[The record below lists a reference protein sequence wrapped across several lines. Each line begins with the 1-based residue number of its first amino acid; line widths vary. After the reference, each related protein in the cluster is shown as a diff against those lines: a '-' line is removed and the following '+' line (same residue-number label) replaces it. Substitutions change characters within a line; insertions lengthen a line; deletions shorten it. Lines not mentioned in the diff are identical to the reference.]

1 LAASSRDWY
10 LFSPYILHAV
20 LDATPESSPRGWRQG
35 LFALG
40 AVLLALVVAW
50 AVGEALLRIIGYSP
64 RVVNPIQAFHY
75 FDPTIGWRG
84 KKLYSGR
91 FRRPEFDVR
100 IEHDQ
105 NGFRR
110 QVNLEA
116 KTARPRQRIF
126 VFGDSY
132 VWGWGV
138 DQGEVFTDRMNL
150 LLRDSAVYNY
160 GINGVGTVVEFV
172 LFDNEV
178 KALVQEGDVLL
189 LMFCKNDFVDNVDPR
204 ELHGEVLDAGVKIVK
219 PAQPHT
225 SAAVEFIKQ
234 HSYLC
239 NFLCFRWDLFKLTRA
254 RQRQEDERL
263 SSAFNEVDPKRV
275 ITRDMLLRFHNEC
288 HARKARFVVAYIP
301 GQAELGEAAPGQT
314 NQLANERACRETFFD
329 IAKGLNIETVDLLP
343 QLQESRAQ
351 TRNRLTFPHDAHWT
365 ALGHEAVAQILA
377 EYLTQ
382 QQPR

>member
-1 LAASSRDWY
+1 M
-10 LFSPYILHAV
+10 P
-20 LDATPESSPRGWRQG
+20 PSSPRDWRQG

-40 AVLLALVVAW
+40 AVLLALVAAS
-50 AVGEALLRIIGYSP
+50 AVGEVLLRVIGYSP

-84 KKLYSGR
+84 KQLYSGR

-110 QVNLEA
+110 QVNLQA
-116 KTARPRQRIF
+116 NLGQPRQRIF

-150 LLRDSAVYNY
+150 LLRDSVVYNY

-178 KALVQEGDVLL
+178 KTRVQENDVVLL
-189 LMFCKNDFVDNVDPR
+189 LFCKNDFVDNVDPR
-204 ELHGEVLDAGVKIVK
+204 ELHGEVSHAEVKIIK
-219 PAQPHT
+219 PIRPRT
-225 SAAVEFIKQ
+225 SPPVEFLKH

-239 NFLCFRWDLFKLTRA
+239 NFLCFRWDLFKLSRA

-263 SSAFNEVDPKRV
+263 GGMLTNSDPKRV
-275 ITRDMLLRFHNEC
+275 VTRDMLLRFQNEC
-288 HARKARFVVAYIP
+288 RARKARFVVAYIP
-301 GQAELGEAAPGQT
+301 GQAELGEAPPGQT
-314 NQLANERACRETFFD
+314 NQFANERACRETFFD
-329 IAKGLNIETVDLLP
+329 IAKNLDLRTLDLLP
-343 QLQESRAQ
+343 RLREYKARTQ
-351 TRNRLTFPHDAHWT
+351 NKLTFPHDAHWT
-365 ALGHEAVAQILA
+365 PLGHQVVARIIT
-377 EYLTQ
+377 EYLTD
-382 QQPR
+382 QQPK